1 MKAHPVWRRL
11 FLLRVKEN
19 WQSLH
24 RKTLSCCPVWRIFN
38 FNTFFL
44 LAMSCFA
51 FWLGNCTLSNFWECF
66 FVLQS
71 ENFQNLLMC
80 VKCNLLH
87 IDFQVMVKNLDVILT
102 CNKSKSL
109 GWLKVFG
116 PTKSSS
122 SMSSKVAYKKR
133 TWKLMQKIIII
144 TAFQSCIFVF
154 FVDWTFFPLLVLQ
167 IFFFTK
173 LKSLKLCQQIMRLFW
188 VATEVEG
195 SCSCLQA
202 KDICFHS

>member
-38 FNTFFL
+38 FNTFL

-87 IDFQVMVKNLDVILT
+87 TDFQVMVKNLDVILT

-122 SMSSKVAYKKR
+122 SMSSKVAYKK
-133 TWKLMQKIIII
+133 KDVEINAKNHHHH
-144 TAFQSCIFVF
+144 CISELHFRVLRRLN
-154 FVDWTFFPLLVLQ
+154 FFPPPRSAD
-167 IFFFTK
+167 I
-173 LKSLKLCQQIMRLFW
+173 LFYK
-188 VATEVEG
+188 VKKFEVVPTNHETFLSSYWSRG
-195 SCSCLQA
+195 
-202 KDICFHS
+202 